1 MIMINSLKTFANFF
15 MTTISLMTAF
25 GVFMHDGRIDK
36 AALTSVRYYEKPV
49 LLSQSTVGAR
59 FRDFVATDAHTHPDH
74 NAAKNSLMSSF
85 SYQSPSIPPR
95 ESQHRR
101 HLMQLMEP
109 RGRHA
114 FDNTNLPILA

>member
-1 MIMINSLKTFANFF
+1 MIDALKTTLNLF

-25 GVFMHDGRIDK
+25 GVFLHDGRVDK
-36 AALTSVRYYEKPV
+36 ATLTAARYYDKPI
-49 LLSQSTVGAR
+49 LITPNAVGAR
-59 FRDFVATDAHTHPDH
+59 FRDFVATDAHTHPNH

-95 ESQHRR
+95 ESQHRK
-101 HLMQLMEP
+101 HLLQNIEP

-114 FDNTNLPILA
+114 FDNMNLPILA